1 MDSHQERMA
10 KRAAERAALEAEL
23 DREDA
28 ARRAAVT
35 DPAAAVVSRR
45 EGSAARSAA
54 FLVGI
59 VLLAAALIGTSI
71 TLVRMAGRNY
81 GAAQR
86 TGLAAVDSCTRH
98 GPISNRGF
106 GYWERCTATIT
117 WDDGTVTRLNADAVF
132 SSADIG
138 TDVRIGDAGQYR
150 TSKKL
155 AREDTPARPWLT
167 WLGFAVGFLG
177 VLPALV
183 AVIII
188 RQLLR
193 FRRRA

>member
-1 MDSHQERMA
+1 M
-10 KRAAERAALEAEL
+10 
-23 DREDA
+23 
-28 ARRAAVT
+28 
-35 DPAAAVVSRR
+35 
-45 EGSAARSAA
+45 
-54 FLVGI
+54 I
-59 VLLAAALIGTSI
+59 
-71 TLVRMAGRNY
+71 
-81 GAAQR
+81 
-86 TGLAAVDSCTRH
+86 
-98 GPISNRGF
+98 
-106 GYWERCTATIT
+106 
-117 WDDGTVTRLNADAVF
+117 RLNADAVF
-132 SSADIG
+132 TTADIG